1 MSLRSKEEKMTIFP
15 EVNNRMLRSLKQANE
30 ANKLHDINAALS
42 ELHEKITASIKVK
55 KKVSSIRLEDRREGT
70 VKFRK

>member
-42 ELHEKITASIKVK
+42 LLHEKITASIKVK
-55 KKVSSIRLEDRREGT
+55 KKGVINKTGG
-70 VKFRK
+70 